1 MRTAGGIYSATR
13 VAMSVYPEVTF
24 SLFSV
29 IARVPGLAVP
39 NMEVQVTRT
48 IEQEVSTVI
57 GGKSVRGKTIRG
69 GSEVYIDFDPG
80 TDMRWA
86 KAETWNRINAI
97 RSQLPVDVE
106 LVVEQMTPSI
116 FPIVSVVLTGGDS
129 PSQLRDYAFYQ
140 LAPRIKNIPDV
151 LYANVAGGNLR
162 EIVVEAR
169 PDHLLAVGQ
178 SAADLADQLSKAH
191 RHQPGGRTEH
201 PPPAFQVMVN
211 QHAER

>member
-29 IARVPGLAVP
+29 IARVPGLAVR
-39 NMEVQVTRT
+39 NMEVHVSRL
-48 IEQEVSTVI
+48 IESEVSTVI
-57 GGKSVRGKTIRG
+57 GAKSVRGKTIRG
-69 GSEVYIDFDPG
+69 GREVYIDLDPG
-80 TDMRWA
+80 TDMRWG

-162 EIVVEAR
+162 EIEVEPR
-169 PDHLLAVGQ
+169 PDDLLAAGL
-178 SAADLADQLSKAH
+178 SAADLADKIGKAH
-191 RHQPGGRTEH
+191 RLR
-201 PPPAFQVMVN
+201 PPRPV
-211 QHAER
+211 